1 MPMKSMMR
9 ARLFVDEAAD
19 GDWAVTAM
27 KVIVMMIRG
36 STWWRL
42 MFVLQSETHSP
53 KVERHTCPAPQLQTC
68 NPAP

>member
-42 MFVLQSETHSP
+42 MCATV
-53 KVERHTCPAPQLQTC
+53 R
-68 NPAP
+68 NP